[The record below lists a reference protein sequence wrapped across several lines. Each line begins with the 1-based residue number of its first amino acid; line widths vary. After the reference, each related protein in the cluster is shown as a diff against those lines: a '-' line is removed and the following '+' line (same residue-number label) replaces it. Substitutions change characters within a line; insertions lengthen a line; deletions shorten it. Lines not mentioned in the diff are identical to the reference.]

1 MSTKKKSTPATPPD
15 LVVRNLG
22 TMWQIDATSEEGRTW
37 VEERVHIEPL
47 FGNPASFLGDWRP
60 MRDIT
65 LGAAADGLA
74 VYMAGR

>member
-1 MSTKKKSTPATPPD
+1 MSTKKKSIPATPPD

-22 TMWQIDATSEEGRTW
+22 TMWQISAISEEGRTW

-60 MRDIT
+60 MRDIA
-65 LGAAADGLA
+65 LGAQADGLVVA
-74 VYMAGR
+74 RA